1 MRGKLRKIT
10 HDDEDSSGSKK
21 LKFAVGNDE
30 PTDAYLNGTE
40 SRNGIK
46 IVGTERVQKW
56 KKSTVPKGKQ
66 ITLGYAI
73 GDDTHACLVDK
84 QWGQGS
90 TATVR
95 RYLRF
100 ERKYV
105 DRNKKMAEFSFDI
118 PQGCIPNL

>member
-1 MRGKLRKIT
+1 M
-10 HDDEDSSGSKK
+10 
-21 LKFAVGNDE
+21 
-30 PTDAYLNGTE
+30 
-40 SRNGIK
+40 
-46 IVGTERVQKW
+46 
-56 KKSTVPKGKQ
+56 VPKGKQ

-73 GDDTHACLVDK
+73 GDDTHMCLVDK
-84 QWGQGS
+84 QWGQGL

-118 PQGCIPNL
+118 PQGCIPYLRKGLDDIEAEIPTPPLEEDSAYAVSRFYTARLQWKRGHND